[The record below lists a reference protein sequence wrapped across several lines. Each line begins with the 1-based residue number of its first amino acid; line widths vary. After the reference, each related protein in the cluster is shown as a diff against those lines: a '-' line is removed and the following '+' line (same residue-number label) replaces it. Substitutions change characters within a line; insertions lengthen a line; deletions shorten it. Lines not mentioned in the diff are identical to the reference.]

1 MMHSPFKYRSALED
15 HLAFAHIQD
24 VYVKVP
30 TVIAVI
36 VLAIGL
42 GIAAKG
48 ALPGKSAMAGPASE
62 FEPHTHVIREPSRLE
77 TCVSAMRSNR
87 TC

>member
-1 MMHSPFKYRSALED
+1 MHSPYKCRPTLED
-15 HLAFAHIQD
+15 RPAFAHKQE
-24 VYVKVP
+24 VHVKVA

-42 GIAAKG
+42 GTAAKG
-48 ALPGKSAMAGPASE
+48 VLPGKSAMAGPASE
-62 FEPHTHVIREPSRLE
+62 FEPPTHVIREPSRLE
-77 TCVSAMRSNR
+77 ICVRAMRSNR